1 MKTCLIVIDVQE
13 SFRHRPF
20 FTERDLPAY
29 LQAQNALIDGCVA
42 QGIPV
47 LRVFHSDGPEV
58 AENPFSQASGQ
69 VRALDGL
76 APFDAAATFTKSRH
90 SALVGTGL
98 DVWLTRH
105 GIQRLIISGIRTE
118 QCCETTTRHASDLG
132 WDVDYVTDAT
142 LTWDMVQPD
151 GQVLAAADI
160 KTRTATVLQG
170 RFATLCTPL
179 QVAILVFD
187 EVEALDLGG
196 PYEVFTTA
204 SRMHQ
209 RQHPDAT
216 APFVVQCVARS
227 MAPVRARAG
236 LRVLPDADFA
246 SAAAPDVLIVPGGVV
261 DAAAAC
267 PATRAWV
274 AQAAGSAQITAS
286 VCTGAFIL
294 AAAGVL
300 TEGPATTHWEDIA
313 DLRTQYPALDV
324 LENLRWVDRGALVTS
339 AGISAGIDMSL
350 HLVTRLLGAALSER
364 TARQM
369 DTPWNPQP

>member
-1 MKTCLIVIDVQE
+1 M
-13 SFRHRPF
+13 SS
-20 FTERDLPAY
+20 
-29 LQAQNALIDGCVA
+29 AQ
-42 QGIPV
+42 
-47 LRVFHSDGPEV
+47 
-58 AENPFSQASGQ
+58 
-69 VRALDGL
+69 
-76 APFDAAATFTKSRH
+76 
-90 SALVGTGL
+90 
-98 DVWLTRH
+98 
-105 GIQRLIISGIRTE
+105 
-118 QCCETTTRHASDLG
+118 
-132 WDVDYVTDAT
+132 
-142 LTWDMVQPD
+142 
-151 GQVLAAADI
+151 
-160 KTRTATVLQG
+160 
-170 RFATLCTPL
+170 PL

-187 EVEALDLGG
+187 DVEALDLGG

-209 RQHPDAT
+209 RLHPG
-216 APFVVQCVARS
+216 APKAFDVYCVAR
-227 MAPVRARAG
+227 MLDPVRARAG

-246 SAAAPDVLIVPGGVV
+246 SANSPDVLIVPGGVV

-274 AQAAGSAQITAS
+274 AWAAGHAQITAS

-313 DLRTQYPALDV
+313 DLRAQYPALDV
-324 LENLRWVDRGALVTS
+324 QENVRWVDRGALVTS